1 MHLFLLSA
9 LLVFL
14 PIVPIVN
21 SQLEE
26 VVAVLTQGKIIG
38 WKLYTAESSRPYL
51 AFSNIPYAKPPLGN
65 LRFKVFIF
73 NYNENVLLFR

>member
-9 LLVFL
+9 LFVLL
-14 PIVPIVN
+14 PTVN

-73 NYNENVLLFR
+73 NYNENVHLFR